1 MNVEKTTQ
9 GFTVAI
15 DGPAASGKGTISKA
29 VAAHFGFA
37 HLDTGLL
44 YRAVGAKVL
53 MGVTPIDAAIALVP
67 GDLESDALRTPAVAQ
82 EASKV
87 AALPDVRAA
96 LTDFQRSFAARAG
109 GAVLDGRDIGTVIC
123 PSAQVKL
130 FVIADAVVRARRR
143 YGELTGKGL
152 VTTYDE
158 VLADVQ
164 ARDARDMGRADAPL
178 KPASDAIEID
188 TTDLAI
194 KDAVARAIKL
204 INAAR

>member
-1 MNVEKTTQ
+1 MSTTQ

-53 MGVTPIDAAIALVP
+53 LGVDALNAARALVP
-67 GDLESDALRTPAVAQ
+67 DDLDGDALRTPDVAQ

-96 LTDFQRSFAARAG
+96 LVDFQRSFAARAG

-123 PSAQVKL
+123 PGAQVKL

-143 YGELTGKGL
+143 FEELSGKGID
-152 VTTYDE
+152 TSFEY

-164 ARDARDMGRADAPL
+164 TRDERDMGRADAPL
-178 KPASDAIEID
+178 RPAADAVEID
-188 TTDLAI
+188 TSSLSI
-194 KDAVARAIKL
+194 EEAVAQTIAVIK
-204 INAAR
+204 AVMGK